1 VNIYYNMI
9 ICATSNI
16 DLIQGVIG
24 YGDDE
29 GTTDWRITNTKTAVV
44 GQSGIFNILN
54 NTSTIPKFSIIDDG
68 NVGIGTSPIFNNKLI
83 LYDDITNTTT
93 LSITN
98 NNLFSTLNSS
108 IELNRGV
115 IGDSNLNFKIG
126 NYNSEFKIISSISSI
141 DTERFNITSSGNVG
155 IGTSP
160 SISSTTKLEIVGS
173 VNISGTYN
181 INNRNVINDTSNYVL
196 STYNLLNTAKQNVI
210 NSTAN
215 QIIIGNGNG
224 ITTTN
229 TGLTFTNNTLF
240 ATNIA
245 GAGITGLAATQ
256 IPSLDAAKITTGT
269 FTATQIPVLDA
280 AKITTGTLLTSVIPS
295 LDAGKI
301 TTGTFTATQI
311 PVLDSA
317 KITSGTLLTGVIPSL
332 DANKI
337 TTGTLLTSVIP
348 SLDAGKITTGTL
360 LTSTIPSLDANKIT
374 TGTLLTS
381 IIPSLD
387 ASKITAGT
395 LPVARGGTGATTFT
409 AGQILI
415 GNSTAIFQSGNLS
428 WDSVNNWLNV
438 SGTVNCTY
446 LRPSTGSGNN
456 GIIWPSDPGGGS
468 GDSAWIKYYVRS
480 AESCTLEI
488 GLGNDV
494 DDNIYF
500 NTVGG
505 VGIGVATPATK
516 LHVVGDIYATGS
528 ITAQGNITAY
538 QTLSDDRLKTKIA
551 NISDPL
557 RIIDKLNGFYYKV
570 NELGHSYGIINTET
584 EIGLSAQEVQ
594 KVLPELV
601 DIAPFDKSKDNEG
614 NKISKS
620 GENYLSIS
628 YERMAPIFVEAIK
641 ELNEKNRELTEK
653 YNLLLEQIINKI

>member
-1 VNIYYNMI
+1 MI

-337 TTGTLLTSVIP
+337 TTGTLLTGV
-348 SLDAGKITTGTL
+348 
-360 LTSTIPSLDANKIT
+360 
-374 TGTLLTS
+374 
-381 IIPSLD
+381 IPSLD

-456 GIIWPSDPGGGS
+456 GILWPSDPGGGT

-653 YNLLLEQIINKI
+653 YNLLLEQNKNNK

>member
-29 GTTDWRITNTKTAVV
+29 GTTDWRITNTKTTVV

-311 PVLDSA
+311 PVLDA
-317 KITSGTLLTGVIPSL
+317 GKITSGTLLTGVIPSL

-337 TTGTLLTSVIP
+337 TTGTLLTSV
-348 SLDAGKITTGTL
+348 
-360 LTSTIPSLDANKIT
+360 
-374 TGTLLTS
+374 
-381 IIPSLD
+381 IPSLD

-456 GIIWPSDPGGGS
+456 GILWPSDPGGGS

-538 QTLSDDRLKTKIA
+538 QSLSDDRLKTKIA

-653 YNLLLEQIINKI
+653 YNLLLEQIKNNK

>member
-1 VNIYYNMI
+1 MI

-24 YGDDE
+24 YGDVE
-29 GTTDWRITNTKTAVV
+29 GITDWRITNTKTAEE
-44 GQSGIFNILN
+44 GQTGIFNILN
-54 NTSTIPKFSIIDDG
+54 NTSTIPKVSIIDNG
-68 NVGIGTSPIFNNKLI
+68 NVGIGTSPVFNNKLI
-83 LYDDITNTTT
+83 LYDDTNNTTT

-126 NYNSEFKIISSISSI
+126 NYNSEFKVISSILSV

-160 SISSTTKLEIVGS
+160 TISSTTKLEIVGG

-196 STYNLLNTAKQNVI
+196 STYNLLNTTKQNVI

-229 TGLTFTNNTLF
+229 AGLTFSNNTLV

-245 GAGITGLAATQ
+245 GAGITGLTATQ
-256 IPSLDAAKITTGT
+256 IPSLDAAKITTGTFTTTQIPVLDASKITTGALLTSVIPSLDAAKITTGT

-280 AKITTGTLLTSVIPS
+280 AKITTGTLLTSVVPS
-295 LDAGKI
+295 LDASKI
-301 TTGTFTATQI
+301 TTGA
-311 PVLDSA
+311 
-317 KITSGTLLTGVIPSL
+317 
-332 DANKI
+332 
-337 TTGTLLTSVIP
+337 LLTSVIP

-360 LTSTIPSLDANKIT
+360 AAAQIPVLDAGKIT
-374 TGTLLTS
+374 TGTLLTGV
-381 IIPSLD
+381 IPSLD
-387 ASKITAGT
+387 AGKITTGT
-395 LPVARGGTGATTFT
+395 LAVARGGTGASTFT

-446 LRPSTGSGNN
+446 VRPSVGSGNN
-456 GIIWPSDPGGGS
+456 GIIWPSDPGGGT

-480 AESCTLEI
+480 AESCTFEI
-488 GLGNDV
+488 GLGSDV
-494 DDNIYF
+494 DDNIYL
-500 NTVGG
+500 NTTGG

-538 QTLSDDRLKTKIA
+538 QSLSDDRLKTKIA

-557 RIIDKLNGFYYKV
+557 KIIDKLNGFYYKV

-601 DIAPFDKSKDNEG
+601 DIAPFDKSKDHEG

-620 GENYLSIS
+620 GEHYLSIS

-641 ELNEKNRELTEK
+641 ELNDRNRELTEK
-653 YNLLLEQIINKI
+653 YNLLLEQIKNNK

>member
-1 VNIYYNMI
+1 MI

-29 GTTDWRITNTKTAVV
+29 GTTDWRITNTKTTVV

-311 PVLDSA
+311 PVLDA
-317 KITSGTLLTGVIPSL
+317 GKITSGTLLTGVIPSL

-337 TTGTLLTSVIP
+337 TTGTLLTSV
-348 SLDAGKITTGTL
+348 
-360 LTSTIPSLDANKIT
+360 
-374 TGTLLTS
+374 
-381 IIPSLD
+381 IPSLD

-456 GIIWPSDPGGGS
+456 GILWPSDPGGGS

-538 QTLSDDRLKTKIA
+538 QSLSDDRLKTKIA

-653 YNLLLEQIINKI
+653 YNLLLEQIKNNK